1 MAKKS
6 GKRRTV
12 GGATNVGMMQIA
24 QGNTRSPMNMILFSK
39 NVNSINPNNLPVN
52 PNKPYVNSSTN
63 QFNKV
68 NTSQKSPYPSFNVV
82 KLEFRCAYDIKKFL
96 SEQSGASRVPNKL
109 FKVTPDMTLE
119 QIKSQLEQNIL
130 KPINDLLNKQDSY
143 KSTNNFNHRNGTY
156 VSDVSHLNLNVQ
168 QEVWQ
173 YRTYL
178 FYQLLI
184 IETQAFLNSTL
195 YNEIFNDYDTAN
207 KLEYPF
213 NDAING
219 EVLDAFG
226 LGIFGSLTPTSD
238 IDIGFE
244 YLGKPVKNVLTYI
257 VSRFESLFY
266 IFTDKSSLKWDIE
279 SYGNLLALANQ
290 DKETQDKFPEYFYL
304 DTSKLTYEQYTQLL
318 KYAAA
323 SMMRNILMHVYSEY
337 KDPIEREKII
347 KNSTPNSKSP
357 KISIE
362 KVVTRDFL
370 KYFQTDNVK
379 WIKEGRAMAEEYLNV
394 FNNNPKEADKK
405 YYELLNKAEQR
416 RAEII
421 MTKTSVNGKNIEFTS
436 DEIFE
441 IINLWAQAGLWRAEN
456 YLLSPSV
463 IHVVRTIQGAKD
475 SAKKYDTKLVGYI
488 CNGEVYGLDGFCTIG
503 KYGYMLSILE
513 QLGYIIRF
521 YNTYCTTIEGHAD
534 VEKCKKKY
542 TKYIERIINA
552 IIRLKNIK
560 KEENAIKE
568 AENPSLN
575 KDGNFMLSFIE
586 KLYEARTH
594 GGRRTHKKRAHKKRA
609 LKKRTRRNKF

>member
-1 MAKKS
+1 MAN
-6 GKRRTV
+6 
-12 GGATNVGMMQIA
+12 TNVT
-24 QGNTRSPMNMILFSK
+24 NHFS
-39 NVNSINPNNLPVN
+39 
-52 PNKPYVNSSTN
+52 
-63 QFNKV
+63 KV
-68 NTSQKSPYPSFNVV
+68 NTSQKSPYPSLNV
-82 KLEFRCAYDIKKFL
+82 KSLQFRCAYDIKKFL
-96 SEQSGASRVPNKL
+96 SEQSGAIHIKNAL
-109 FKVTPDMTLE
+109 FEVTDVMTLD
-119 QIKSQLEQNIL
+119 QIKTLLVQRILE
-130 KPINDLLNKQDSY
+130 PISKLLEKQDSY
-143 KSTNNFNHRNGTY
+143 ISNSNFNHRNGSY
-156 VSDVSHLNLNVQ
+156 VSDVPHLKLNIQ
-168 QEVWQ
+168 QQVWQ

-441 IINLWAQAGLWRAEN
+441 IINLWAKAGLWRREN

-463 IHVVRTIQGAKD
+463 IHVVRTLQASKN
-475 SAKKYDTKLVGYI
+475 SRTKYNTSTPGQI
-488 CNGEVYGLDGFCTIG
+488 CNGQVYGLEAFCTIG
-503 KYGYMLSILE
+503 KYGYMFSILE

-521 YNTYCTTIEGHAD
+521 YNTYCTNIEEHFD
-534 VEKCKKKY
+534 INKCNKKY
-542 TKYIERIINA
+542 AKYIERIENA
-552 IIRLKNIK
+552 AIRIVNNKKDEGEALLTFIKNLKGTASNVVANKPLNKPSSNTFFIPFFKKTTSSNKAPVLPPSTHFIPDLSRLK
-560 KEENAIKE
+560 ESTMQRRLVAPV
-568 AENPSLN
+568 A
-575 KDGNFMLSFIE
+575 
-586 KLYEARTH
+586 
-594 GGRRTHKKRAHKKRA
+594 GGRRTHKKRTHKKRA